1 MKDDFESQLK
11 KQRLDGIPSHWR
23 EQILT
28 QARRQASLNLPAEKH
43 VSFWRELLW
52 PCPQVWAGF
61 AAAWLLVL
69 LLNISLDRPGTESMA
84 RSEPPLEN
92 REGYAQRQQLLV
104 EILGDVR
111 AVSTAPAFV
120 PRRRS
125 DLSGAARMETC

>member
-11 KQRLDGIPSHWR
+11 NQPLQRIPSHWR
-23 EQILT
+23 QQILT
-28 QARRQASLNLPAEKH
+28 QARREASANLPPEKR
-43 VSFWRELLW
+43 VSFWRELFW

-61 AAAWLLVL
+61 AAVWLLVL
-69 LLNISLDRPGTESMA
+69 LLNISLDRPAVESMA

-104 EILGDVR
+104 EILDDVR